1 MKIVATASNNG
12 WRWSFLFPHLSSSS
26 SLGKAT
32 LPLPIKLRLHPFKA
46 NNNIV
51 ASSNAKQADLF
62 ASRTQRVKLP
72 VYDDTFKDKGDGG
85 QPYHISQF
93 LSHPSGIQAI
103 LNTRALENFELL
115 DTNAYR
121 CTLPKLALF
130 NFEASPVLDLR
141 VIPTKEDCIVE
152 LFSCKFKGSEV
163 VERQNDHFSGKIL
176 KVVPDLLSAWLWV
189 QTLET
194 ASMNRGRQHTLDLPL
209 FIAKILVHWI
219 YTRPFILLP
228 TSAVEGPGNIMIQAL
243 LDRLVPLLLQQLV
256 QDYSNWVQLQKQLI
270 N

>member
-1 MKIVATASNNG
+1 MKTVATASNNG

-26 SLGKAT
+26 RFILGKAT

-152 LFSCKFKGSEV
+152 LFSCKFKGSKV
-163 VERQNDHFSGKIL
+163 VERQNDHFSDLHATFYFTANFSRGGSGK
-176 KVVPDLLSAWLWV
+176 
-189 QTLET
+189 
-194 ASMNRGRQHTLDLPL
+194 
-209 FIAKILVHWI
+209 
-219 YTRPFILLP
+219 Y
-228 TSAVEGPGNIMIQAL
+228 
-243 LDRLVPLLLQQLV
+243 QLV

>member
-1 MKIVATASNNG
+1 MKTVAAASNNG

-152 LFSCKFKGSEV
+152 LFSCKFKGSKV
-163 VERQNDHFSGKIL
+163 VERQNDHFSDLHATFYFTANFSRGGSGKYN
-176 KVVPDLLSAWLWV
+176 D
-189 QTLET
+189 
-194 ASMNRGRQHTLDLPL
+194 
-209 FIAKILVHWI
+209 
-219 YTRPFILLP
+219 
-228 TSAVEGPGNIMIQAL
+228 TSSTG
-243 LDRLVPLLLQQLV
+243 
-256 QDYSNWVQLQKQLI
+256 
-270 N
+270 

>member
-1 MKIVATASNNG
+1 MKTVATASSNG
-12 WRWSFLFPHLSSSS
+12 WRWSFLSPQLSSSS
-26 SLGKAT
+26 ISPRKAT
-32 LPLPIKLRLHPFKA
+32 LPLSIKLRLHPYRA
-46 NNNIV
+46 NNGIV
-51 ASSNAKQADLF
+51 ASSDAKRANLS

-72 VYDDTFKDKGDGG
+72 VYDDTPEGNVSGG

-103 LNTRALENFELL
+103 LNTRALEKFEFL

-130 NFEASPVLDLR
+130 NFEATPVLDLR
-141 VIPTKEDCIVE
+141 VIPTEEDCTVE

-163 VERQNDHFSGKIL
+163 LERQNEHFSATMTNHITWDTNISEPVLEVDVKL
-176 KVVPDLLSAWLWV
+176 NLS
-189 QTLET
+189 LE
-194 ASMNRGRQHTLDLPL
+194 
-209 FIAKILVHWI
+209 V

-228 TSAVEGPGNIMIQAL
+228 ISAVEGPGNVMMQAL

-256 QDYSNWVQLQKQLI
+256 EDYKKWVQLQKQLI

>member
-12 WRWSFLFPHLSSSS
+12 WRWSFLFPHLSSCS
-26 SLGKAT
+26 SLRKAT

-51 ASSNAKQADLF
+51 ASSNAKQANLF

-72 VYDDTFKDKGDGG
+72 VYDDTFRDKGDGG

-163 VERQNDHFSGKIL
+163 VERQNDHFSATMINHITWDTNMSE
-176 KVVPDLLSAWLWV
+176 PF
-189 QTLET
+189 LEVDVKL
-194 ASMNRGRQHTLDLPL
+194 NLCLE
-209 FIAKILVHWI
+209 I